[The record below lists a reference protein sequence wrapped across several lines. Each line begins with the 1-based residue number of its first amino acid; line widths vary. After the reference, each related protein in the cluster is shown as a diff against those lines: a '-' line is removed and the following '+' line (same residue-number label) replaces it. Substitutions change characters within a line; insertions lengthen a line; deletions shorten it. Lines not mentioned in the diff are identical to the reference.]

1 MSLMVFA
8 FPRQAARTSDW
19 SNAEL
24 AELYRVQHALG
35 QAGIPHEVYRGLTDE
50 GDPWFTFGL
59 PDGEVIVHITRYDGL
74 YRLHAAVL
82 PEPLTG
88 TSFQALTKAFVG
100 KIPTPAKQPK
110 DSSVVIHPSALL
122 GLIIASIFF
131 ACDFLTPQSAKAA
144 EAGDASS
151 TAKHP
156 DNLAAHTLADLQL
169 AKSLLARIKQSSSQD
184 DLSQWL
190 TLQAVIIGAA
200 IGFTPHALIITPAIS
215 SERLADQIELTSIS
229 VAALVDDHLQDQ
241 SLNGRFATLP
251 LMDARLSQASDE
263 IRLYLPNGTYE
274 TLASSADA
282 NVASNVLA
290 NRVTSADLS
299 LDRTSL
305 PIGSDRETIP
315 ATVQSS
321 SLRAQTN
328 SARQVI
334 DARQAGQTVAL
345 DGQANAQITGLAELG
360 NPILILAGAQQRVSL
375 EFVPLITASQ
385 VEQNIALQDAAQLI
399 LDQVAIKRLS
409 PALEN
414 GAANNAGSAP
424 GSDAVD
430 VSLNVSSDGAKANSL
445 LLSDQLSLP
454 GALNI
459 NVSGNA
465 DLSIYEKAALFQQ
478 TNVDGRSFAGY
489 LTFAVDLGGDQATYN
504 LIAVGASNYQ
514 VTPNNSLAL
523 MNLPNK
529 VEIKISTD
537 LNKLI
542 LGFSGDAQGL
552 LASAMLHLSDNISI
566 HTIETINVPLLD
578 LVSGNKGVN
587 KISSIQD
594 ANLSKL
600 TVNGAADISIHEV
613 IARNSTSMVV
623 DSRGLQGSLTIDLTD
638 PLALNHRVILFQSGA
653 SSNEVTDLTSADRLI
668 YVSGTGNQSIVL
680 SAGDINDTFV
690 DLKMGD
696 KVAVKGASAVNTLLN
711 ALYLD
716 EQAQARIDAQSNLI
730 AAAEKAS
737 QIINS
742 PLGHQAILFLYK
754 DNSYVFLDTDGSHI
768 FQSNAD
774 AILNLVGSQ
783 DMAKLA
789 NVFWS

>member
-35 QAGIPHEVYRGLTDE
+35 QAGIPHETDRGLTDE

-59 PDGEVIVHITRYDGL
+59 PDGEVLVHITRYDGL

-100 KIPTPAKQPK
+100 KIPTPVKQPK

-131 ACDFLTPQSAKAA
+131 ACDFLSPQSAKAA
-144 EAGDASS
+144 ESSEQVSANKQADA
-151 TAKHP
+151 
-156 DNLAAHTLADLQL
+156 LAAHAQADLIL
-169 AKSLLARIKQSSSQD
+169 AKALLARLKQSASQD
-184 DLSQWL
+184 DLTQWL
-190 TLQAVIIGAA
+190 TLQSVIIGAA
-200 IGFTPHALIITPAIS
+200 IGFAPSALMITPAIS
-215 SERLADQIELTSIS
+215 SEKLADQIELGSIAVVGHS
-229 VAALVDDHLQDQ
+229 DHQMQMSDVRLGFASAAL
-241 SLNGRFATLP
+241 F
-251 LMDARLSQASDE
+251 DARAMQAGE
-263 IRLYLPNGTYE
+263 AIKLYLPPLQTE
-274 TLASSADA
+274 TQMSAGDALSAGVVTARVMVSDQAGEKATASLAADREI
-282 NVASNVLA
+282 L
-290 NRVTSADLS
+290 TSA
-299 LDRTSL
+299 
-305 PIGSDRETIP
+305 
-315 ATVQSS
+315 AQVQ
-321 SLRAQTN
+321 SLRAHSN
-328 SARQVI
+328 VARQVI
-334 DARQAGQTVAL
+334 DARQAGLSIAL
-345 DGQANAQITGLAELG
+345 DGQASTQVTGLAEIN
-360 NPILILAGAQQRVSL
+360 NPIIILAGAQQRLAL
-375 EFVPLITASQ
+375 EFTPLISATQ
-385 VEQNIALQDAAQLI
+385 VEQKIALQDAAQLI
-399 LDQVAIKRLS
+399 LDSVAINRLL
-409 PALEN
+409 PALDKGEPV
-414 GAANNAGSAP
+414 ATASTDP
-424 GSDAVD
+424 VD
-430 VSLNVSSDGAKANSL
+430 VALNVSSDGAKANSL
-445 LLSDQLSLP
+445 LLADQLTLP

-459 NVSGNA
+459 NVSGSA

-489 LTFAVDLGGDQATYN
+489 LTFAVDLGGDEAAYN

-552 LASAMLHLSDNISI
+552 LASAMLHLADNVAIR
-566 HTIETINVPLLD
+566 TIETINVPVLD
-578 LVSGNKGVN
+578 LVSGSKGLN
-587 KISSIQD
+587 KIASIQD

-600 TVNGAADISIHEV
+600 TLNGAADISIHEV
-613 IARNSTSMVV
+613 IARNSASLVV
-623 DSRGLQGSLTIDLTD
+623 DSRNLQGALTIDLTD
-638 PLALNHRVILFQSGA
+638 SLAADHRVILFQSGA
-653 SSNEVTDLTSADRLI
+653 SANSVTDLTRADRLI
-668 YVSGTGNQSIVL
+668 YISGAGNQTIVL
-680 SAGDINDTFV
+680 NQGDINDTFV
-690 DLKMGD
+690 DLKASD
-696 KVAVKGASAVNTLLN
+696 KVALNGASAPNTIIN

-716 EQAQARIDAQSNLI
+716 QTLQTRIDAQSTLV

-737 QIINS
+737 QIANS
-742 PLGHQAILFLYK
+742 SLTHQAVLFLYK
-754 DNSYVFLDTDGSHI
+754 DNSYVFLDQDGSHI

-783 DMAKLA
+783 DMAKLTS
-789 NVFWS
+789 VFWS